1 MIRYVLGRLAQG
13 AIVLWLAY
21 TLAFL
26 AMQVLPSDAVT
37 AMLTGETTV
46 PAETIER
53 VRAFYGLD
61 QPILVQYG
69 TQLLGLLRGDL
80 GYSISTGQQVSER
93 IAGVAAST
101 LALAGLALLFAVLIA
116 AAITA
121 AVALVDRPR
130 LSRLIVG
137 VPPFLAAIP
146 AFWLGIVALQVFSVQ
161 LRLVPLFP
169 DGSAAALVAPALVLA
184 VPVSAPLAQVA
195 VRQVVAALAQPY
207 VDVVRAKGAS
217 RTRVLVRHVV
227 RNAAG
232 PVLTVLGL
240 STGALLAGA
249 VVVETVFSRPGFGRI
264 LIEAVNTQDAT
275 TVQSLVLLAAAVFV
289 LINLAVDLLYPVLD
303 PRILRARSGRRAV
316 GAVA

>member
-1 MIRYVLGRLAQG
+1 MTRYVLGRLGQG
-13 AIVLWLAY
+13 VVVLWLAY
-21 TLAFL
+21 SLAFI

-37 AMLTGETTV
+37 AMLTGESAM
-46 PAETIER
+46 PAETVER

-61 QPILVQYG
+61 QPVIVQYG
-69 TQLLGLLRGDL
+69 AQLLGLLRGDL

-93 IAGVAAST
+93 IAGVAGST
-101 LALAGLALLFAVLIA
+101 VALAALALFFAVLIA

-121 AVALVDRPR
+121 TVALVDRPR
-130 LSRLIVG
+130 LARTIASI
-137 VPPFLAAIP
+137 PSFLAAIP
-146 AFWLGIVALQVFSVQ
+146 AFWLGIVVLQLFSV
-161 LRLVPLFP
+161 RLQIVPLFP
-169 DGSAAALVAPALVLA
+169 DGSAAALIAPALVLA

-195 VRQVVAALAQPY
+195 VRQVTAAFEQPY

-217 RTRVLVRHVV
+217 GARVLVRHVA

-249 VVVETVFSRPGFGRI
+249 VIVETVFSRPGFGRI

-289 LINLAVDLLYPVLD
+289 LINLVVDLLYPVLD
-303 PRILRARSGRRAV
+303 PRILRGRSGRRSIGSLA
-316 GAVA
+316 

>member
-1 MIRYVLGRLAQG
+1 MTRYVLGRLAQG

-37 AMLTGETTV
+37 AMLTGEAAV
-46 PAETIER
+46 PAETVER

-61 QPILVQYG
+61 QPVHVQYG

-80 GYSISTGQQVSER
+80 GYSISTGQQVSDR

-116 AAITA
+116 TAITA

-130 LSRLIVG
+130 LTRIIVA

-217 RTRVLVRHVV
+217 RARVLVRHIA

-303 PRILRARSGRRAV
+303 PRILRARSGRRTI

>member
-1 MIRYVLGRLAQG
+1 MTRYVLGRLAQG

-37 AMLTGETTV
+37 AMLTGEAAV
-46 PAETIER
+46 PAETVER

-61 QPILVQYG
+61 QPVLVQYG
-69 TQLLGLLRGDL
+69 SQLLGLLRGDL

-101 LALAGLALLFAVLIA
+101 VALAGLALLFAVLIA
-116 AAITA
+116 GAITA
-121 AVALVDRPR
+121 AIAVVDRPR
-130 LSRLIVG
+130 LTRLIVG
-137 VPPFLAAIP
+137 VPPVLAAIP

-217 RTRVLVRHVV
+217 RARVLVRHVA

-303 PRILRARSGRRAV
+303 PRILGVGSGRRTI